1 MEGWLGA
8 AVWLGAREALVK
20 RLPPADLTADQLR
33 NRSWWN
39 GSDLFIIVDDYDL
52 VAGASNPLL
61 PLVDLLPQAREIGL
75 HLVLARSAGGAGR
88 AMFEPVIQRLRE
100 MGSTALLMSASK
112 DEGPLFGIK
121 PQALPCG
128 RGHLATRKTG
138 QLLVQTALAAAP
150 QTAGTR

>member
-1 MEGWLGA
+1 
-8 AVWLGAREALVK
+8 
-20 RLPPADLTADQLR
+20 
-33 NRSWWN
+33 
-39 GSDLFIIVDDYDL
+39 

-88 AMFEPVIQRLRE
+88 AMFDPVVQRLRE

-112 DEGPLFGIK
+112 DEGPLFGVK

-128 RGHLATRKTG
+128 RGHLATRRSDP
-138 QLLVQTALAAAP
+138 LLVQTALVTSPQAA
-150 QTAGTR
+150 GRR